1 MIKAGEHDRRTLL
14 HGVEPEAFLRFRGDV
29 VMRLGRASPLRDGRG
44 DKGDKDSA
52 NATQR
57 PAGPADHGTA
67 SSARAENFAQ
77 CYATVNQRST
87 NG

>member
-14 HGVEPEAFLRFRGDV
+14 HGVEPEAFRRFHGDV
-29 VMRLGRASPLRDGRG
+29 VVRLGRASPPRDGRG

-57 PAGPADHGTA
+57 SAGPADHGMA